1 MSSTVSSTRNRLVVW
16 VVIALVGVLT
26 PAGALAA
33 TPTPHPLVH
42 VLQASQLH
50 PQLAIPGDVI
60 DVTLRTGRTRVVLVG
75 PAIPPVIA
83 SAVPGTFTF
92 SFAQRSGTTAIN
104 VRDIGILDGN
114 DSLIRPVKFDDGTT
128 SFILKAGQ
136 RRTVKI
142 TTFMASGTGTLRW
155 APLNH
160 YVVDW
165 QFVQETD

>member
-1 MSSTVSSTRNRLVVW
+1 MYLTKSKTQNRLAVW
-16 VVIALVGVLT
+16 VVIALVGELT

-33 TPTPHPLVH
+33 TPTPHTSPQ

-50 PQLAIPGDVI
+50 PQLAIPGDI
-60 DVTLRTGRTRVVLVG
+60 IAVTLRTGKTQVVLVG
-75 PAIPPVIA
+75 PATPPVIA
-83 SAVPGTFTF
+83 AAVPGTFTF
-92 SFAQRSGTTAIN
+92 NLVQKSGATLIN
-104 VRDIGILDGN
+104 VRDFGILDGN
-114 DSLIRPVKFDDGTT
+114 DSLIRPVRFDDGTT
-128 SFILKAGQ
+128 SFTLKAGQ

-160 YVVDW
+160 YVADW

>member
-1 MSSTVSSTRNRLVVW
+1 MSSTVSSTRNRLLVCI
-16 VVIALVGVLT
+16 VITLVGVLT
-26 PAGALAA
+26 PAGAVAVSPA
-33 TPTPHPLVH
+33 PRASAQ

-92 SFAQRSGTTAIN
+92 SFAQKSGATVIN

-114 DSLIRPVKFDDGTT
+114 DSLIRPVRFDDGST

-142 TTFMASGTGTLRW
+142 TSFMASGTGTLRW

-165 QFVQETD
+165 QFVQESD

>member
-1 MSSTVSSTRNRLVVW
+1 MSAIVSSTRNRLLVC
-16 VVIALVGVLT
+16 VVIALVGVRT
-26 PAGALAA
+26 PAGAFAA
-33 TPTPHPLVH
+33 SPTPRASPQ

-92 SFAQRSGTTAIN
+92 SFAQKSGATVIN

-114 DSLIRPVKFDDGTT
+114 DSLI
-128 SFILKAGQ
+128 
-136 RRTVKI
+136 
-142 TTFMASGTGTLRW
+142 
-155 APLNH
+155 
-160 YVVDW
+160 
-165 QFVQETD
+165 

>member
-1 MSSTVSSTRNRLVVW
+1 MALAGVATPASAVAVSSAPR
-16 VVIALVGVLT
+16 
-26 PAGALAA
+26 AA
-33 TPTPHPLVH
+33 PQ

-60 DVTLRTGRTRVVLVG
+60 DVTLRTGQTRVVLVG
-75 PAIPPVIA
+75 PATPPVIA
-83 SAVPGTFTF
+83 NAVPGTFTF
-92 SFAQRSGTTAIN
+92 SFAQKSGTTAIN